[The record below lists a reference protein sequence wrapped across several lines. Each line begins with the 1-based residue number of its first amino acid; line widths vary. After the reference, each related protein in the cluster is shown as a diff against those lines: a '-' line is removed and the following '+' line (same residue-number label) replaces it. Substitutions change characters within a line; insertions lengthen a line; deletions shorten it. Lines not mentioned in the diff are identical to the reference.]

1 MRNLTLLILFVLLVT
16 GIYRKLIDP
25 LPRFIPGVYIRDLN
39 NEKGEEWDII
49 RMDLVH
55 KEAGIY
61 RITRRTNFCLMQD
74 GILQEQEYKFYN
86 STGYYN
92 GMTGKMR
99 ENETGALIGF
109 DVRNQ
114 LLIFGKTQYRKI

>member
-16 GIYRKLIDP
+16 GIYRKLTDP
-25 LPRFIPGVYIRDLN
+25 LPRFIPGVYIRELN
-39 NEKGEEWDII
+39 NEKGEEWDIF

-74 GILQEQEYKFYN
+74 GILLEQEYKFYN

-114 LLIFGKTQYRKI
+114 LLIFGTNQYRKI